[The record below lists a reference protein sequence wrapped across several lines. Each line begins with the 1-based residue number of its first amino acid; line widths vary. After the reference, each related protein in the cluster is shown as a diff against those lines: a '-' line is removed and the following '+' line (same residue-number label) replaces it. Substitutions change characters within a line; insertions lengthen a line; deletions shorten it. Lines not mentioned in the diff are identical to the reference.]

1 MSARTTAKSTAA
13 AAAAIAAEVPETQP
27 LTAVAIVAY
36 IQNGDMLGFQTEFT
50 KASPEIQAEIGMILK
65 AAQEAANAPAKGSTL
80 EAEVIRVAKL
90 AGVENHRCLGL
101 VRSISIMEKS
111 SSKILAINCDRYEGS
126 KSTRNDRHPF
136 PFTPANVAKNV
147 KGNEADVM
155 DQIEKF
161 KPMAL
166 KAALAGLEILNPVA
180 EASAEA

>member
-27 LTAVAIVAY
+27 LTAVAIVDL
-36 IQNGDMLGFQTEFT
+36 IKLGNFPAFT
-50 KASPEIQAEIGMILK
+50 AAIETASPEVKAEVCQILK
-65 AAQEAANAPAKGSTL
+65 AAQGLFHTDKVAPL

-111 SSKILAINCDRYEGS
+111 SSKILAINCDRFDGS

-136 PFTPANVAKNV
+136 PFTPANPAKNV
-147 KGNEADVM
+147 KGNEESVLAE
-155 DQIEKF
+155 IEKF

-166 KAALAGLEILNPVA
+166 RAALAGLEILNPIA
-180 EASAEA
+180 EASTEA

>member
-13 AAAAIAAEVPETQP
+13 VAIAAELPETQP

-50 KASPEIQAEIGMILK
+50 KASPEVQAEVGQILK
-65 AAQEAANAPAKGSTL
+65 AAQAAAAAPAKNTSL

-101 VRSISIMEKS
+101 VRSISIMEKT
-111 SSKILAINCDRYEGS
+111 SSKILAINCDRFDGS

-147 KGNEADVM
+147 KGNEESVLAE
-155 DQIEKF
+155 IEKF

-166 KAALAGLEILNPVA
+166 RAALAGLEILNPIA
-180 EASAEA
+180 EASTEA

>member
-13 AAAAIAAEVPETQP
+13 AAIAAELPETQP

-50 KASPEIQAEIGMILK
+50 KASPEIQAEVGVILK

-80 EAEVIRVAKL
+80 EAEVVRVAKL

-101 VRSISIMEKS
+101 VRSISIMEKT
-111 SSKILAINCDRYEGS
+111 SSKILAVNCDRFDGS
-126 KSTRNDRHPF
+126 KATHNARHPF
-136 PFTPANVAKNV
+136 PFTPANASKNV
-147 KGNEADVM
+147 KGNEESVLAE
-155 DQIEKF
+155 IEKF

-166 KAALAGLEILNPVA
+166 RAALAGLEILNPVA
-180 EASAEA
+180 EASTEA